1 MDRHVWPWELVQRK
15 FFGYF
20 LSLAEFPAEDSHCYW
35 MLHNSNPHR
44 CMLYMKEAEAALP
57 TSASVTLTP
66 SLSQQAVPADEGTA
80 AAPGRSPWALG
91 QAPSHTSDNF
101 SVEHLVMGNCN
112 PSDMPGGP
120 ENCLTSLIQD
130 QGGHAL
136 QASKQFLQMK
146 GQQPPQDDDP
156 GPHPSDNF
164 SVEHL
169 VMGNCNPSD
178 MPGGPESCLTSLT
191 QDQGGDALQ
200 VGLF

>member
-1 MDRHVWPWELVQRK
+1 MLSGLDCCCLEETIQGPRALAPARPSPAHHQTLAYQRK

-66 SLSQQAVPADEGTA
+66 SLSPPT
-80 AAPGRSPWALG
+80 PTWAG
-91 QAPSHTSDNF
+91 GAFMSDNF

-120 ENCLTSLIQD
+120 ENCLTSLTCPV
-130 QGGHAL
+130 AL
-136 QASKQFLQMK
+136 RAAS
-146 GQQPPQDDDP
+146 P
-156 GPHPSDNF
+156 
-164 SVEHL
+164 
-169 VMGNCNPSD
+169 
-178 MPGGPESCLTSLT
+178 
-191 QDQGGDALQ
+191 A
-200 VGLF
+200 